1 MQLRIEG
8 KNSEMMMEMLK
19 NWQLTDGNGI
29 ENDSLSMTLFSENV
43 DGIPPK
49 GEKYQVF
56 LGDTYRDEF
65 QISKR
70 SISLRPREVRLVLC
84 VAPFNI
90 LDSTGYRER
99 KSSSWDNASISQ
111 IASDCVTPHGFTVF
125 VHPELQNIQ
134 IEHIDRTEESTSAFI
149 YRLAKQYDAV
159 AKIVDG
165 KYIIAPKGKAKSAT
179 GKEIETITLS
189 LPNNSTSDFTNIEI
203 DLDGRDEFL
212 GVKSYYL
219 STDSGER
226 VEVLAGN
233 LPYKVIRDEFSC
245 QSEAEQACSTELRRI
260 QRMGRILT
268 ISALPNE
275 TAFAEGLVVIDNTFP
290 TAFRGTCSI
299 DSVCFSGRG
308 RQATNMTI
316 QATLTGE

>member
-8 KNSEMMMEMLK
+8 KNAAMMMELLK

-43 DGIPPK
+43 EGIPAK
-49 GEKYQVF
+49 GEKYQVYI
-56 LGDTYRDEF
+56 GNTYRDEF

-70 SISLRPREVRLVLC
+70 SVSLRPSEVRLVLC

-99 KSSSWDNASISQ
+99 KSSSWDNTTISQ
-111 IASDCVTPHGFTVF
+111 VASDCVVPHGFSVF

-134 IEHIDRTEESTSAFI
+134 IEHIDRTEESTAAFI
-149 YRLAKQYDAV
+149 YRLAKLYDAV

-165 KYIIAPKGKAKSAT
+165 TYVIAPKGKAKSAT

-189 LPNNSTSDFTNIEI
+189 LSGNQANDITNVEI
-203 DLDGRDEFL
+203 DLDGRDDFL
-212 GVKSYYL
+212 GVKGYYL

-226 VEVLAGN
+226 VAVVVGSS
-233 LPYKVIRDEFSC
+233 PCKVIRNEFST
-245 QSEAEQACSTELRRI
+245 QPEAEQACSTELRRI
-260 QRMGRILT
+260 QREGQRVT

-275 TAFAEGLVVIDNTFP
+275 MAFAEGLVVIDNTFP
-290 TAFRGTCSI
+290 SAFRGTSSI

-308 RQATNMTI
+308 RQAINMTI

>member
-8 KNSEMMMEMLK
+8 KNAEMMMGLLK

-29 ENDSLSMTLFSENV
+29 ESDSLSMTLFSENV
-43 DGIPPK
+43 DGIPAK
-49 GEKYQVF
+49 GEKYQVYI
-56 LGDTYRDEF
+56 GNTYRDEF

-70 SISLRPREVRLVLC
+70 SISLRPSEVRLVLC

-99 KSSSWDNASISQ
+99 KSSSWSNASINQ
-111 IASDCVTPHGFTVF
+111 IVSDCVTPHGFAVF
-125 VHPELQNIQ
+125 VHPELQKIQ
-134 IEHIDRTEESTSAFI
+134 IESMHRTEESTSAFI

-165 KYIIAPKGKAKSAT
+165 TYVIAPKGKAKSAT

-189 LPNNSTSDFTNIEI
+189 LIDKQASDLTNIEI
-203 DLDGRDEFL
+203 DLDGRDDFL
-212 GVKSYYL
+212 GVKGYYL

-226 VEVLAGN
+226 VAVVVGST
-233 LPYKVIRDEFSC
+233 PCKVIRNEFRT
-245 QSEAEQACSTELRRI
+245 QPEAEQACSTELRRI
-260 QRMGRILT
+260 QREGQRVT
-268 ISALPNE
+268 ISSLPNE
-275 TAFAEGLVVIDNTFP
+275 KAFAEGLVMIDNTFP
-290 TAFRGTCSI
+290 SAFRGTSSI

-308 RQATNMTI
+308 RQVSTMTI

>member
-8 KNSEMMMEMLK
+8 KNSEMMMELLK

-165 KYIIAPKGKAKSAT
+165 KYVIAPKGKAKSAT

-233 LPYKVIRDEFSC
+233 LPYKVMRDEFSC

-260 QRMGRILT
+260 QRNGRILT

-290 TAFRGTCSI
+290 SAFRGTCSI

>member
-8 KNSEMMMEMLK
+8 KNAEMMMEQLK

-43 DGIPPK
+43 DGIPAK
-49 GEKYQVF
+49 GEKYQVYI
-56 LGDTYRDEF
+56 GNTYRDEF

-70 SISLRPREVRLVLC
+70 SISLRPSEVRLVLC

-90 LDSTGYRER
+90 LDTTGYRER
-99 KSSSWDNASISQ
+99 KSSSWSNASINQ
-111 IASDCVTPHGFTVF
+111 IVSDCVTPHGFAVF
-125 VHPELQNIQ
+125 VHPELQKIR
-134 IEHIDRTEESTSAFI
+134 IESMHRTEESTSVFI

-165 KYIIAPKGKAKSAT
+165 TYVIAPKGKANSAT

-189 LPNNSTSDFTNIEI
+189 LNDKQASDLTNIEI
-203 DLDGRDEFL
+203 ELDGRDDFL
-212 GVKSYYL
+212 GVKGYYL

-226 VEVLAGN
+226 VAVVFGST
-233 LPYKVIRDEFSC
+233 PCKVIRNEFST
-245 QSEAEQACSTELRRI
+245 QPEAEQACSTELRRI
-260 QRMGRILT
+260 QREGQRVT
-268 ISALPNE
+268 ISSMPNE
-275 TAFAEGLVVIDNTFP
+275 KAFAEGLVVIDNTFP
-290 TAFRGTCSI
+290 SAFRGTSSI

-308 RQATNMTI
+308 RQVSTMTI